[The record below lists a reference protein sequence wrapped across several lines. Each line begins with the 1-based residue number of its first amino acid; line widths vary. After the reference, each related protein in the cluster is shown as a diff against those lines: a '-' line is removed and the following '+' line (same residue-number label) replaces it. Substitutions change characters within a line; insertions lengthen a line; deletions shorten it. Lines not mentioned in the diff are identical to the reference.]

1 MSLTRAGGRRPAGKG
16 RRRPGRPF
24 PAPCLPSGLPAGD
37 RGAAAAL
44 VVLFLPCLIACAA
57 LAADLGALL
66 IARAEMRAAAD
77 MGALA
82 GVQDL
87 DYVALA
93 EGEVLIV
100 PENARADA
108 EAWVRANLEDLTLI
122 EQGSLEVVVTVIN
135 LSDDRAPSCPV
146 TGRRVRYPTVCVLVR
161 ALVRLPFTVS
171 LGPVH
176 VSVHADAAVVGRP

>member
-1 MSLTRAGGRRPAGKG
+1 
-16 RRRPGRPF
+16 
-24 PAPCLPSGLPAGD
+24 
-37 RGAAAAL
+37 
-44 VVLFLPCLIACAA
+44 
-57 LAADLGALL
+57 
-66 IARAEMRAAAD
+66 MRAAAD

-87 DYVALA
+87 DYRALA

-100 PENARADA
+100 PEKARADA

-122 EQGSLEVVVTVIN
+122 EPGSLEVVVTVIN
-135 LSDDRAPSCPV
+135 LSGERAPSCPV
-146 TGRRVRYPTVCVLVR
+146 TGRRVRHPTVCVLVQ

-171 LGPVH
+171 LGPVR